1 MRGTVLGQ
9 QHAGQGGSGPRL
21 PVAPRR
27 EARVTC
33 PAAPAAAPHRRARQG
48 LSAGRSVVLPPWP
61 PPGEGGLSVTPSISS
76 AFVLVRIRCCRRS
89 SLASNR
95 NGLISCSTRARVLVA
110 LLEGP
115 PSPRQISY
123 YKNQTD
129 DVLSRS
135 LFKKVDGRE
144 GLLYDDF
151 HFVVAVVRRHR
162 CIHHNG
168 LRDRIATRSCR
179 S

>member
-89 SLASNR
+89 SRASNR
-95 NGLISCSTRARVLVA
+95 NGLISCSTRARVLW
-110 LLEGP
+110 
-115 PSPRQISY
+115 PS
-123 YKNQTD
+123 
-129 DVLSRS
+129 
-135 LFKKVDGRE
+135 
-144 GLLYDDF
+144 
-151 HFVVAVVRRHR
+151 
-162 CIHHNG
+162 
-168 LRDRIATRSCR
+168 LRDHPHPDRSRTTKTRQMMSSLEAFSKKLTAERACCTMF
-179 S
+179 STSLSQ